1 MICQICQ
8 KNPAT
13 VHVTEILH
21 QGSGKPDSGAPS
33 ALDALKGMAKAH
45 DATPEPDTDPGSD
58 SGATEPTPQEQVPGT
73 PASKEDSAPG
83 DETEGTRAEAQSST
97 VPDSDST
104 AGADSASDLED
115 QAGSHA
121 GSASNGG
128 VSKSGRKVGGP
139 GGTGFRQKHICANCA
154 QEMNVIH
161 MPLVDKSMEEV
172 WKLLQRTTRKSRRE
186 AQIQCPDCGMTL
198 TEFRAKGRFGCPK
211 DYEIFQEH
219 MGQLLQR
226 MHNASEHT
234 GRVPGLDET
243 EIKRR
248 QQLHDLRTQLESA
261 IRDEAYESAAKLRD
275 ELKTLEESSPD

>member
-21 QGSGKPDSGAPS
+21 QGAGKPDTGATS
-33 ALDALKGMAKAH
+33 ALDALKGLAKAH
-45 DATPEPDTDPGSD
+45 DSAPESDSSPGS
-58 SGATEPTPQEQVPGT
+58 SPETTELAPQEQT
-73 PASKEDSAPG
+73 PASEKEADVAG
-83 DETEGTRAEAQSST
+83 DEPVGTEAASQTSS
-97 VPDSDST
+97 DSDSDP
-104 AGADSASDLED
+104 APAEDSTSKLNDQSD
-115 QAGSHA
+115 SV
-121 GSASNGG
+121 SNGG
-128 VSKSGRKVGGP
+128 DSKSGRKVGGP

-211 DYEIFQEH
+211 DYEIFHEH

-234 GRVPGLDET
+234 GRVPGLDEA